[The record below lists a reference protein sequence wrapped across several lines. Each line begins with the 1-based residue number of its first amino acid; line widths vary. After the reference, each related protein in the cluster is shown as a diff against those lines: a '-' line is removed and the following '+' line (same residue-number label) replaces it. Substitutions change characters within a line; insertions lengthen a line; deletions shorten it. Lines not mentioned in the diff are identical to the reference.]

1 MLKKQ
6 SHRQRKYDKIM
17 LGFFI
22 LGIICGVLN
31 ILTFRI
37 TIIPLWIVLSI
48 YFATGLITTIIF
60 KRFYEWIDGK
70 AHILLHLL
78 TNLLIWSNIIL
89 FIFLGFNRFLE
100 DIDNQYAINVS
111 ISNAK
116 VISGPK
122 SGHKVR
128 FECKLDGIHKTLRY
142 NIKKEDIEKY
152 EEIVK
157 SLDSVDIKI
166 NKGMFGFNLIKQI
179 ELKIN
184 AR

>member
-1 MLKKQ
+1 MIKKQ

-70 AHILLHLL
+70 AHILLHLIA
-78 TNLLIWSNIIL
+78 NLLIWSNIIL
-89 FIFLGFNRFLE
+89 FIFLGLNRFLM
-100 DIDNQYAINVS
+100 DNDQYEINVS
-111 ISNAK
+111 ISYAK

-128 FECKLDGIHKTLRY
+128 FDCKLDGINKTLRY
-142 NIKKEDIEKY
+142 NIKKDDIEKY

-157 SLDSVDIKI
+157 TLDSVELKI

-179 ELKIN
+179 ELNIN